1 MSDHARQDKR
11 YPSKH
16 ELIVQCS
23 SWAEFAQLY
32 ATDVS
37 KGGMFIA
44 TDAQLP
50 ILSEIALSLRLP
62 EGHEVALRARVVHV
76 MDTESAARDGKIA
89 GVGVQFI
96 ELDAMRKQQ
105 IQQLVDF
112 ARAEGASANPTSTYA
127 SRLFETAASLPPSR
141 VLDALPPDSVASKAI
156 GGEVAAPP
164 SRSPARANSGPLN
177 SARPDATESRRPRR
191 ASSSS
196 VGRAGDDIA
205 PAQGGSKAT
214 QPPKPSD
221 PAKLKLGM
229 THLAHKH
236 FEQAIKTF
244 ELMVAENPGDRQAQQ
259 WVHIANARLRLKR
272 NDEDGAAEHYQKAL
286 DVGEDNHE
294 ARKFVREHSS
304 KKRLNSLPFG
314 RYFTK
319 KP

>member
-16 ELIVQCS
+16 QLIVQCN

-44 TDAQLP
+44 TDEQMP
-50 ILSEIALSLRLP
+50 VLSEIALSLRLP
-62 EGHEVALRARVVHV
+62 EGHEVALRAKVVHV
-76 MDTESAARDGKIA
+76 IDAETAARGGKAA

-96 ELDAMRKQQ
+96 DLDSMRKQQ

-112 ARAEGASANPTSTYA
+112 ARMEGATDNPTSTYA
-127 SRLFETAASLPPSR
+127 SRLFEVSASLPPSR
-141 VLDALPPDSVASKAI
+141 VLEALPPAASIPIADAD
-156 GGEVAAPP
+156 AAPP
-164 SRSPARANSGPLN
+164 AARTSARAGGPLN

-191 ASSSS
+191 ASSNS
-196 VGRAGDDIA
+196 VGRAGDEIA
-205 PAQGGSKAT
+205 PAQTAAARAGH
-214 QPPKPSD
+214 PPKPTD

-236 FEQAIKTF
+236 FDQAIKTF
-244 ELMVAENPGDRQAQQ
+244 EQIVRDNPGDRQAQQ
-259 WVHIANARLRLKR
+259 WLHITNARMRLKH
-272 NDEDGAAEHYQKAL
+272 NDDEGAAEHYQKAL
-286 DVGEDNHE
+286 DAGEDNHE